1 MSAPAAAPLAALPM
15 NDWPEVRPHWDALWS
30 AIAARLCEAGVP
42 APETLTRG
50 LGLMEGWLSPTL
62 VLGQTCGLPYV
73 RHLRRRVT
81 LLGTPDFAV
90 PGCPPGWYDSVV
102 VVRAD
107 DPREGTRAFAGARL
121 AVNGADS
128 QSGTQAMMHHVRALP
143 VPHFGRVSTTGAHE
157 ASARAVAEG
166 RADIAAIDH
175 TTWRLIAA
183 HRPFAAGLR
192 VMERTDPTP
201 GLPFVAAAGAGAAHA
216 DAVAAGV
223 ADAPEAA
230 REALGLAGYVRTVPE
245 DYDVIAARDA
255 AARGVSAAHG
265 LARP

>member
-1 MSAPAAAPLAALPM
+1 MSAPEAAAPLAALPM

-30 AIAARLCEAGVP
+30 AIAARLREAGVP
-42 APETLTRG
+42 APEALTRD
-50 LGLMEGWLSPTL
+50 LGLMEGWLSPAL

-73 RHLRRRVT
+73 RHLRGRVT

-90 PGCPPGWYDSVV
+90 PGCPPGWYDSAV

-107 DPREGTRAFAGARL
+107 DPREGARAFAGATL

-128 QSGTQAMMHHVRALP
+128 QSGAQAMMHHVRDLP
-143 VPHFGRVSTTGAHE
+143 APHFGRVVTTGAHE

-183 HRPFAAGLR
+183 YRPFASGLR
-192 VMERTDPTP
+192 VMETTAPTL
-201 GLPFVAAAGAGAAHA
+201 GLPFVAAAGAAHA

-223 ADAPEAA
+223 ADAPAPA
-230 REALGLAGYVRTVPE
+230 REALGLAGFVRTDPG
-245 DYDVIAARDA
+245 DYDLIAARDA
-255 AARGVSAAHG
+255 AARAVSSAHG
-265 LARP
+265 L